1 MIFIREINKAIIIII
16 IIIIFIIIMTLNSIE
31 TNKINKK
38 EK

>member
-1 MIFIREINKAIIIII
+1 MIFIREINKAIII